1 MDLEV
6 IREEI
11 DKIDNQI
18 TKLFEERMER
28 TYQVAEFKIEHGK
41 KVYDKEREDA
51 KLDTLAGKTTDT
63 FNQEA
68 IRELF
73 SQIMSISRR
82 KQYTLV
88 KEDAIECEGLKGIEA
103 LPLGKKKVACFGE
116 PGSYTEE
123 AMARFFGEDA
133 VASYKNTFAGV
144 MEALNRGETEYAVL
158 PIENSSTG
166 SISDIYDLLGKS
178 NTCII
183 GELEVK
189 VDQALIGMP
198 GTVLEEIQKVYSHP
212 QGLLQ
217 CRDFLA
223 QYPNM
228 KAEAYDSTSGS
239 VKKVAKEKNAT
250 LAAIGS
256 TRAASYYGLE
266 VLRENING
274 ESNNTTRFIV
284 ITQEKIYQKKGK
296 KVSICFSIKHEAGS
310 LYKMLSNFMYNHINL
325 TQLESRPIKD
335 RKWEYLFF
343 LEFEGNLEDAAI
355 QNALRGVKQEAETF
369 YLLGCF

>member
-1 MDLEV
+1 
-6 IREEI
+6 
-11 DKIDNQI
+11 
-18 TKLFEERMER
+18 
-28 TYQVAEFKIEHGK
+28 
-41 KVYDKEREDA
+41 
-51 KLDTLAGKTTDT
+51 
-63 FNQEA
+63 
-68 IRELF
+68 
-73 SQIMSISRR
+73 
-82 KQYTLV
+82 
-88 KEDAIECEGLKGIEA
+88 
-103 LPLGKKKVACFGE
+103 
-116 PGSYTEE
+116 
-123 AMARFFGEDA
+123 
-133 VASYKNTFAGV
+133 

-284 ITQEKIYQKKGK
+284 ITQEKIYQKKG
-296 KVSICFSIKHEAGS
+296 E
-310 LYKMLSNFMYNHINL
+310 L
-325 TQLESRPIKD
+325 
-335 RKWEYLFF
+335 
-343 LEFEGNLEDAAI
+343 
-355 QNALRGVKQEAETF
+355 
-369 YLLGCF
+369 